1 MLQMNKKSPTDVT
14 SELNTNLE
22 DLRNNIVKESD
33 YETITSQTGVTDKLE
48 IEKVLL
54 DCQGDISLTILRLLS
69 LQTVSKPIQEPT
81 IFEQIREILNE
92 KDRVYHDLLAKNRA
106 EK

>member
-1 MLQMNKKSPTDVT
+1 MNRKSPTDVS
-14 SELNTNLE
+14 SELNTNLA
-22 DLRNNIVKESD
+22 DLRNKTVKDSD

-54 DCQGDISLTILRLLS
+54 DCQGDISLAILRLLS
-69 LQTVSKPIQEPT
+69 LQTIEKPIQEPT

-92 KDRVYHDLLAKNRA
+92 KDRVYHDVIAKNKA
-106 EK
+106 QG